1 MEFYKRKI
9 SLDTYK
15 NWDKPIQN
23 ILSYGPDGQLTAD
36 TKSVNY
42 VYGKITAT
50 TFNIDIFLTQSID
63 DLGMF
68 TDVEFIPVKK

>member
-42 VYGKITAT
+42 VYGK
-50 TFNIDIFLTQSID
+50 LV
-63 DLGMF
+63 LL
-68 TDVEFIPVKK
+68 

>member
-9 SLDTYK
+9 TLDRYK
-15 NWDKPIQN
+15 SWDKPDEN
-23 ILSYGPDGQLTAD
+23 ILSYGSDGQLTAD
-36 TKSVNY
+36 TSSVKY

-50 TFNIDIFLTQSID
+50 TFNIDIFLIQSID

-68 TDVEFIPVKK
+68 TDVEFTPVKK